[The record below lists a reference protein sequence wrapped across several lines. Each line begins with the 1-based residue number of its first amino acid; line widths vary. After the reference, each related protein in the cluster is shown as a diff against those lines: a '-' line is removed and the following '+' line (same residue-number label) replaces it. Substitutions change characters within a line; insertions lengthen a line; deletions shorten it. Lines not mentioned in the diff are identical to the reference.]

1 MTHETSAP
9 APGAAHTP
17 TCQLLARQAADYRG
31 WWWVAPPRDPW
42 LEGGQGTAISADLA
56 VRAAWQAAGRPAYS
70 PFEPLPL
77 DSQPAGDEET
87 PKGAVLF
94 WPKSHALGEWWLLWL
109 CATLPE
115 GTPLQLVGENQ
126 GGIKR
131 VLKVLAALGLDCRK
145 LDSAR
150 RCSLFETR
158 LSRVAIA
165 PESAWTAFE
174 VEPEGERLVL
184 ASHPGVFGHG
194 KLDDGT
200 RLLLETLPAVLPSG
214 GAEMLDMGCGDGIL
228 AAWLARRG
236 AAVTAVDVNA
246 FAVEAT
252 RRTLAANGLA
262 GEALSGEALSGEA
275 LSREALSGEALES
288 DVYSALA
295 GRTFDA
301 IVSNPPFHQERAI
314 DYGPAARLI
323 LEAPAHLKPGG
334 QLFLVANAFL
344 PYPDLLERAFGG
356 FEILADDR
364 RFRVYRAIFPGLR

>member
-1 MTHETSAP
+1 MSAETP
-9 APGAAHTP
+9 V
-17 TCQLLARQAADYRG
+17 CQLLERQDADYRG
-31 WWWVAPPRDPW
+31 WWWVAPPRDGW
-42 LEGGQGTAISADLA
+42 LEAGQGTAVSADLA
-56 VRAAWQAAGRPAYS
+56 VRAAWQAAGRPAIS
-70 PFEPLPL
+70 PFETLPGAREGA
-77 DSQPAGDEET
+77 P
-87 PKGAVLF
+87 PGAVLF

-109 CATLPE
+109 CAVLPP

-131 VLKVLAALGLDCRK
+131 VLKVLAALGLGCRK
-145 LDSAR
+145 RDSAR
-150 RCSLFETR
+150 RCALYETR
-158 LSRVAIA
+158 LERVALA
-165 PESAWTAFE
+165 PDDAWTAFE
-174 VEPEGERLVL
+174 AQVGSERLTL

-200 RLLLETLPAVLPSG
+200 RLLLETLPGALPAGEGRESG
-214 GAEMLDMGCGDGIL
+214 DMPGDGLGEVLDMGCGDGIL

-236 AAVTAVDVNA
+236 ARVTAVDVNA

-262 GEALSGEALSGEA
+262 GEAV
-275 LSREALSGEALES
+275 ES

-295 GRTFDA
+295 GRAFDA

-323 LEAPAHLKPGG
+323 LEAPAHLRRGG
-334 QLFLVANAFL
+334 QLILVANAFL

-356 FEILADDR
+356 FELLADDR
-364 RFRVYRAIFPGLR
+364 RFRVYRVVKG

>member
-1 MTHETSAP
+1 MTADTLQAL
-9 APGAAHTP
+9 TP
-17 TCQLLARQAADYRG
+17 TCQLLARQEADYRG

-42 LEGGQGTAISADLA
+42 LEGGQGLAISADLA
-56 VRAAWQAAGRPAYS
+56 VRQAWQAAGRPAYS
-70 PFEPLPL
+70 PF
-77 DSQPAGDEET
+77 DSQPGSAEEA
-87 PKGAVLF
+87 PRGEGQREVPGAVLF

-131 VLKVLAALGLDCRK
+131 VLKVLAALGLGCRK

-158 LSRVAIA
+158 LGRVAIDPDA
-165 PESAWTAFE
+165 AWTAFE
-174 VEPEGERLVL
+174 VEPDAERLLL

-200 RLLLETLPAVLPSG
+200 RLLLETLPAVLPVG
-214 GAEMLDMGCGDGIL
+214 DGPGDVLGDVLDMGCGDGIL

-252 RRTLAANGLA
+252 RRTLATNGLV
-262 GEALSGEALSGEA
+262 GET
-275 LSREALSGEALES
+275 LES

-314 DYGPAARLI
+314 DYGPAAQLI

-334 QLFLVANAFL
+334 QLLLVANAFL

-364 RFRVYRAIFPGLR
+364 RFRVYRAVSR

>member
-1 MTHETSAP
+1 MIHDTSDAR
-9 APGAAHTP
+9 PGDARTP
-17 TCQLLARQAADYRG
+17 TCQLLARQDADYRG

-42 LEGGQGTAISADLA
+42 LEAGQGRAISADLA
-56 VRAAWQAAGRPAYS
+56 VRDAWQAAGRPAYS
-70 PFEPLPL
+70 PFEAAPGLIDAAP
-77 DSQPAGDEET
+77 PPEGA
-87 PKGAVLF
+87 PPGAVLF

-131 VLKVLAALGLDCRK
+131 VLKVLAALGLGCRK
-145 LDSAR
+145 RDSAR

-158 LSRVAIA
+158 LGQVAIDPDA
-165 PESAWTAFE
+165 AWTSFE
-174 VEPEGERLVL
+174 VEVGEERLTL

-200 RLLLETLPAVLPSG
+200 RLLLEALPEVLAMDDAPG
-214 GAEMLDMGCGDGIL
+214 DILDMGCGDGIL

-252 RRTLAANGLA
+252 RRSLAANALA
-262 GEALSGEALSGEA
+262 G
-275 LSREALSGEALES
+275 EALSGEALES
-288 DVYSALA
+288 DVYSALD

-323 LEAPAHLKPGG
+323 EEAPAHLRPGG
-334 QLFLVANAFL
+334 QLILVANAFL

-364 RFRVYRAIFPGLR
+364 RFRVYRAVRR